1 MITYQIEDN
10 WKPGFEYKKSGFLR
24 ISATQISTENEK
36 ACHDFISLKSRPSAK
51 ITDGYV
57 PVRYPDFEAFP
68 LGIVRD
74 ALILGINQGLLN
86 HEDYDQEELAK
97 QLLSEIV
104 IQNNR
109 RIEKSH
115 ELWANQAL
123 LGYIN
128 AFEKAKKLD
137 ERDGIK
143 LSELELIQAFDIN
156 ENQHVE
162 WFSWGI
168 FLTNQEN
175 SIREFRFLKYSKAG
189 ISIPNE
195 VKLGVA
201 LRILSDG
208 VSHSESNWNVE
219 RDPVS
224 KINQNLSR
232 VRIREIGCLDQSVAL
247 IVDTNPTEA
256 RNWFE
261 QKTLPVVQER
271 INGGLAHPSSNCRGC
286 KANTFCP
293 TLAIKP
299 GILGITSYAPWPKSF
314 SPSKLNIYRKCP
326 RQYFLIEELGLRSI
340 SESTSQSQ
348 QRGLLIHQ
356 WLENAHNRNKKCQEI
371 DLHIDNE
378 PGEISKHL
386 SWTTNEIEITK
397 EYLNQ
402 HIKNCSIDSKT
413 KVKTE
418 VEVIAFDTDSDITI
432 GTRPDI
438 LYVKENTLFWRE
450 VKTTHNIKDI
460 ENDLFFDIYPQ
471 LPLAVKLA
479 SSDCIPKSIL
489 NKLGS
494 FTKIVVELELI
505 TSDNHKVISW
515 DCTDSKVLNK
525 AWSILADQV
534 DNWASDTLFAPSPNP
549 PCNWCKVKDFCEFS
563 NQAQVTADVDGLQI
577 DLKTGEI
584 IELNPAK
591 NLKDEERVS
600 KALGLSASIMENIQ
614 EDDEIPF

>member
-1 MITYQIEDN
+1 MIYQIEDN
-10 WKPGFEYKKSGFLR
+10 WNPGFEYKKSGFLR
-24 ISATQISTENEK
+24 ISATQISAEKEK

-57 PVRYPDFEAFP
+57 PARYPEFESFP

-74 ALILGINQGLLN
+74 ALILGINQGFLTK
-86 HEDYDQEELAK
+86 EDYNKEELAK
-97 QLLSEIV
+97 NLLSEIL
-104 IQNNR
+104 IQNKR

-115 ELWANQAL
+115 ELWAHQAL

-128 AFEKAKKLD
+128 AFEKAKKID
-137 ERDGIK
+137 EKDGIN
-143 LSELELIQAFDIN
+143 LSELELIQAFDIDD
-156 ENQHVE
+156 NQHVE

-168 FLTNQEN
+168 FLTNQDN

-189 ISIPNE
+189 LSIPNE
-195 VKLGVA
+195 IKLGVA

-224 KINQNLSR
+224 KINQNLTR

-261 QKTLPVVQER
+261 QKALPVVKER

-299 GILGITSYAPWPKSF
+299 GILGITSYAPWPKSY

-326 RQYFLIEELGLRSI
+326 RQYFLIEELGLKTI
-340 SESTSQSQ
+340 SESTSHSQ

-356 WLENAHNRNKKCQEI
+356 WLEIAHNRNQKCQET
-371 DLHIDNE
+371 DLNVGDE
-378 PGEISKHL
+378 LGEISKAL
-386 SWTTNEIEITK
+386 NWSNDEIDVTK
-397 EYLNQ
+397 DYLKQ
-402 HIKNCSIDSKT
+402 HIDNCSIDLNT
-413 KVKTE
+413 KVETE
-418 VEVIAFDTDSDITI
+418 VEIIAFDTDSDITI
-432 GTRPDI
+432 GTRPDV
-438 LYVKENTLFWRE
+438 LYVKDGTLFWRE

-471 LPLAVKLA
+471 LPLAVKLI
-479 SSDCIPKSIL
+479 SSDCIPKNIL

-494 FTKIVVELELI
+494 FTKKVVELELI
-505 TSDNHKVISW
+505 TNDKHKVISW
-515 DCTDSKVLNK
+515 DCNEPKVLNK

-534 DNWASDTLFAPSPNP
+534 DNWASDTLFAPSSNP

-563 NQAQVTADVDGLQI
+563 NQAQVTADIDGLQI

-584 IELNPAK
+584 IELNPAT